1 MKKITKF
8 ARALIV
14 AIAAFACS
22 KEENR
27 GAEYLDVTYNNIAG
41 VWSLQ
46 SFDNGVELGEGT
58 YRYLVLDRKERRF
71 VSYDNLGSMEQV
83 KRTGRFDIYTDG
95 AAIIRGAYDFGQG
108 DWEHRYYVRNL
119 TRERMEWVAT
129 DNENVVM
136 VYIRAELPEWIES
149 EE

>member
-8 ARALIV
+8 AMALIV

-71 VSYDNLGSMEQV
+71 VSYDNLSSMEV
-83 KRTGRFDIYTDG
+83 YKNSGRYDIITDG
-95 AAIIRGAYDFGQG
+95 AAIIYGMYDFGRG
-108 DWEHRYYVRNL
+108 DWEHSYYVRNL
-119 TRERMEWVAT
+119 TQDSMVWVAT
-129 DNENVVM
+129 DDESITR
-136 VYIRAELPEWIES
+136 VYVRASLPEEF
-149 EE
+149 EK

>member
-8 ARALIV
+8 AMALIV

-58 YRYLVLDRKERRF
+58 YRYLVLDRKEQGAEMR
-71 VSYDNLGSMEQV
+71 SAALGSMV
-83 KRTGRFDIYTDG
+83 STV
-95 AAIIRGAYDFGQG
+95 AAQQAAM
-108 DWEHRYYVRNL
+108 L
-119 TRERMEWVAT
+119 AAVAAAT
-129 DNENVVM
+129 AANAAN
-136 VYIRAELPEWIES
+136 S
-149 EE
+149 N

>member
-1 MKKITKF
+1 
-8 ARALIV
+8 
-14 AIAAFACS
+14 
-22 KEENR
+22 
-27 GAEYLDVTYNNIAG
+27 
-41 VWSLQ
+41 
-46 SFDNGVELGEGT
+46 
-58 YRYLVLDRKERRF
+58 
-71 VSYDNLGSMEQV
+71 VSYDNLGSMAQV

-136 VYIRAELPEWIES
+136 VYTRAELPEWIES

>member
-1 MKKITKF
+1 MYDDPTITKP
-8 ARALIV
+8 
-14 AIAAFACS
+14 
-22 KEENR
+22 
-27 GAEYLDVTYNNIAG
+27 
-41 VWSLQ
+41 
-46 SFDNGVELGEGT
+46 
-58 YRYLVLDRKERRF
+58 
-71 VSYDNLGSMEQV
+71 
-83 KRTGRFDIYTDG
+83 TDG

-136 VYIRAELPEWIES
+136 VYTRAELPEWIEC

>member
-8 ARALIV
+8 AMVVV
-14 AIAAFACS
+14 AMLAMGCS
-22 KEENR
+22 EPDHNGTLFLE
-27 GAEYLDVTYNNIAG
+27 VTYSNVAG
-41 VWSLQ
+41 VWRLQ
-46 SFDNGVELGEGT
+46 SFDNGVELGDGT

-71 VSYDNLGSMEQV
+71 VSYDNLGSMAQV

-136 VYIRAELPEWIES
+136 VYTRAELPEWIES

>member
-1 MKKITKF
+1 
-8 ARALIV
+8 
-14 AIAAFACS
+14 
-22 KEENR
+22 
-27 GAEYLDVTYNNIAG
+27 

-71 VSYDNLGSMEQV
+71 VSYDNLGSMAQV
-83 KRTGRFDIYTDG
+83 TRTGRFDIYTDA
-95 AAIIRGAYDFGQG
+95 AAIIRGSFDYGQG

-119 TRERMEWVAT
+119 TTDSMVWVAT
-129 DNENVVM
+129 DDESISQ
-136 VYIRAELPEWIES
+136 VYVRAELPEWIES

>member
-8 ARALIV
+8 AMALIV

-22 KEENR
+22 KEGNR
-27 GAEYLDVTYNNIAG
+27 GAEYLEVTYNNIAG

-58 YRYLVLDRKERRF
+58 YRYIVFDRKERRF
-71 VSYDNLGSMEQV
+71 VSYDNLGSMSQV
-83 KRTGRFDIYTDG
+83 KRSGRFDIYTDG
-95 AAIIRGAYDFGQG
+95 AAIIRGVYDFGQG

-119 TRERMEWVAT
+119 TNERMEWVAT

>member
-1 MKKITKF
+1 ML
-8 ARALIV
+8 AMG
-14 AIAAFACS
+14 CS
-22 KEENR
+22 EPDHN
-27 GAEYLDVTYNNIAG
+27 GTLFLDVTYNNIAG

-58 YRYLVLDRKERRF
+58 YRYIVLDRKERRF
-71 VSYDNLGSMEQV
+71 VSYDNLGSMAQV
-83 KRTGRFDIYTDG
+83 KRTGRFDIYTDA
-95 AAIIRGAYDFGQG
+95 AAIIRGSFDYGQG

-119 TRERMEWVAT
+119 TTDSMVWVAT

-136 VYIRAELPEWIES
+136 VYTRAELPEWIES